1 MTLIVAGV
9 LSSMKMFTA
18 DMVAR
23 NEEVFNKRAILAAVA
38 EPIQNSS
45 NIKVADLSDQ
55 EVEEIFDGQVSQ
67 MVLDANGA
75 IVENSVALNVDM
87 AKERKKDAAERKF
100 PLYEFSLDGEKY
112 YIFSVIG
119 SGLWDIIWGNIA
131 LESDLN
137 TIAGVSFDHAGET
150 PGLGAEIKDNNGW
163 KQQFVKKQIFQN
175 GKLVGINVRKG
186 GAKTEYDVDGLS
198 GATITG
204 DGVTDMIYNGMS
216 AYEQFINE
224 KRSEPG
230 AATGMLINQ

>member
-1 MTLIVAGV
+1 MTLVVAGV
-9 LSSMKMFTA
+9 LSGLKMATA

-38 EPIQNSS
+38 GPIQNSGEVMV
-45 NIKVADLSDQ
+45 NELSDQ
-55 EVEEIFDGQVSQ
+55 EVEAIFDEQVRQ
-67 MVLDANGA
+67 IVLDADGA
-75 IVENSVALNVDM
+75 IVENSVALDIDM

-100 PLYEFSLDGEKY
+100 PLYEFDLDGERY

-163 KQQFVKKQIFQN
+163 KQQFVKKQIFQE

-216 AYEQFINE
+216 AYETFINE